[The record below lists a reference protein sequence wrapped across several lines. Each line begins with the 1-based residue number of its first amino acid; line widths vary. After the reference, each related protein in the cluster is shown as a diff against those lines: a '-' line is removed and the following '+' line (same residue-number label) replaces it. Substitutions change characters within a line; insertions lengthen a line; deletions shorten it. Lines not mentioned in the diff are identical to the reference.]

1 MALLQQRYW
10 NSAALM
16 GRGLLVAALVVRWE
30 CAASVY
36 CHADTAACGHHAAL
50 STATAWPAVT
60 GEQSGAPVFVDF
72 DMDGDLDIVFGER
85 GAGCSGAGQC
95 EDNAGVLSYYRNDGD
110 AAQAGPWFKIGNWMD
125 ITNGNRKLEGSAPT
139 FGDVDGDGDIDMV
152 LGYYLTELCNN
163 NVNTRLQYWVNDGSG
178 TLTHTARTWT
188 KRSDNPTLEFCLLA
202 PQEKDQNVRPV
213 LVDIDGDGDL
223 DLVIGSDRPA
233 GTNSDLHLLINS
245 GNATHPSFALVNPSF
260 SIPTLSGVKT
270 GLSGDEFFAPA
281 FGDMDGDGDLD
292 LLLGTKTKL
301 WYFRNEG
308 SATAAAFVERTGQS
322 GVDPLLDTASTFPN
336 SAPAIGDLNGDGHP
350 ELIVSVMTH
359 DDKNDVLPPSYTLW
373 YGGVVDD
380 TAAPCPSGGGVKI
393 CTHEGTCSAA
403 GTCSSQVCPA
413 GRWGFSAACA
423 DCAAGRWRS
432 TAGATAESGCL
443 GTKTCAGGTYAS
455 TTGATSSAAESCP
468 ACAGG
473 KWSVA
478 ASVGSTACAD
488 CPAARYGAAPA
499 GSVELACPGIC
510 ASGKWGDQ
518 LGQALEADACN
529 ECGKGRFSATSPATS
544 VAACAPECVPGTWA
558 AAGASACTECVVG
571 SASNETGECSF
582 IYRFI

>member
-1 MALLQQRYW
+1 
-10 NSAALM
+10 M

-85 GAGCSGAGQC
+85 GAGCSGPGQC
-95 EDNAGVLSYYRNDGD
+95 DDNAGLLSYYRNDGD

-152 LGYYLTELCNN
+152 LGYYLTDLCNN

-178 TLTHTARTWT
+178 TLTHTATTWT

-260 SIPTLSGVKT
+260 SVPTLSGVKT

-292 LLLGTKTKL
+292 LLLGTKVGFVYRYLLRESRSQFDSLPLTSL
-301 WYFRNEG
+301 IWTCSSARRRSSG
-308 SATAAAFVERTGQS
+308 TSATKAAR
-322 GVDPLLDTASTFPN
+322 PLPPSS
-336 SAPAIGDLNGDGHP
+336 SAPA
-350 ELIVSVMTH
+350 
-359 DDKNDVLPPSYTLW
+359 K
-373 YGGVVDD
+373 
-380 TAAPCPSGGGVKI
+380 A
-393 CTHEGTCSAA
+393 
-403 GTCSSQVCPA
+403 
-413 GRWGFSAACA
+413 
-423 DCAAGRWRS
+423 
-432 TAGATAESGCL
+432 
-443 GTKTCAGGTYAS
+443 AS
-455 TTGATSSAAESCP
+455 TRCSTRRRRFQTPPPQLAT
-468 ACAGG
+468 
-473 KWSVA
+473 
-478 ASVGSTACAD
+478 
-488 CPAARYGAAPA
+488 
-499 GSVELACPGIC
+499 
-510 ASGKWGDQ
+510 
-518 LGQALEADACN
+518 
-529 ECGKGRFSATSPATS
+529 
-544 VAACAPECVPGTWA
+544 
-558 AAGASACTECVVG
+558 
-571 SASNETGECSF
+571 
-582 IYRFI
+582 